1 VAGSRRRDRAAD
13 SRRVFP
19 LGRILEA
26 LFKIPFRA
34 KGAVLRRAAAEIHS
48 LTGAAKPQD
57 SDDEEDANRRYYLL
71 EVTIK
76 PVGRTGS
83 GFQLW
88 EPGEL
93 QLVSLDAKAEDTDGD
108 GDLCEIK
115 RIEIE
120 SEGGFVPDEGMK
132 YGGPQRLRLTLSAA
146 PEARQFQFRYYFELF
161 GNVSLPVQ
169 ERQTRRTRTVHR
181 VEDLAQQDRQAR
193 DQGDHRQDEQDR
205 NELGEIQLHEG
216 VDESQRD
223 QGRHQQGRKHGHREE
238 KGERERG
245 E

>member
-1 VAGSRRRDRAAD
+1 MKIIGVLLLIVVAGLVLAFQFLPWQAVVGGIVLLTLAGYFLS
-13 SRRVFP
+13 
-19 LGRILEA
+19 GRILEA

-169 ERQTRRTRTVHR
+169 ERQTTG
-181 VEDLAQQDRQAR
+181 AR
-193 DQGDHRQDEQDR
+193 G
-205 NELGEIQLHEG
+205 LFTA
-216 VDESQRD
+216 
-223 QGRHQQGRKHGHREE
+223 
-238 KGERERG
+238 
-245 E
+245 

>member
-1 VAGSRRRDRAAD
+1 MKIIGVLLLIVVAGLVLAFRFLPWQAVVGGIVLLTLAGYFLS
-13 SRRVFP
+13 
-19 LGRILEA
+19 GRILEA

-93 QLVSLDAKAEDTDGD
+93 QLVSLDAKAEDTDAD

-120 SEGGFVPDEGMK
+120 GEGGFVPDEGMK
-132 YGGPQRLRLTLSAA
+132 YGGPQRLRLTLAA
-146 PEARQFQFRYYFELF
+146 TPEARQLQFRYYFELF

-169 ERQTRRTRTVHR
+169 ERQTTG
-181 VEDLAQQDRQAR
+181 AR
-193 DQGDHRQDEQDR
+193 G
-205 NELGEIQLHEG
+205 LFTA
-216 VDESQRD
+216 
-223 QGRHQQGRKHGHREE
+223 
-238 KGERERG
+238 
-245 E
+245 